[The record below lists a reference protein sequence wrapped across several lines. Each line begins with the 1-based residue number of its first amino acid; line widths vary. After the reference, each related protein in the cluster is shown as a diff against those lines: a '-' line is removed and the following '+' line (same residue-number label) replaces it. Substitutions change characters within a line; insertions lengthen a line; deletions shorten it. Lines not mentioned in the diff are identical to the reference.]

1 MQRLMSTRYSRTLLK
16 NSNIHQ
22 LKRFN
27 STTNNTS
34 INDLL
39 NDCKLYFKENSTITK
54 RIDTI
59 KPIIPN
65 LDTDTFEPNTI
76 TLGINQSKE
85 LKPGLFVDALTADP
99 LSNDHT
105 YPDILRSYRKSHPNS
120 NLKVIFDNNKN
131 ESIGGGIFKCKSPIF
146 NSETRLIQDAKLGDG
161 TSKLLNR
168 DFFNNLSFVEV
179 NDSTFSQHIKLE
191 GAETLDLNSNPKD
204 NQIKESDIQ
213 LWVNILSSDGKVTK
227 INDIPYLNIINT
239 KIEDSSLD
247 IGTSIKESLPEDSF
261 EVDLD
266 KINSANS
273 MIMNDINNVSEYLK
287 LYQKSNINELL
298 FTINRETSGYKPLIL
313 LLRGLLKELHLDSS
327 SDIKTAVQLKDEIKE
342 WSQHA
347 HFELQSKVTPFLENV
362 LLKDFTKIT
371 QLIYNSGDLTLVI
384 SNLLNGTRAKVKTS
398 LFGEEIECYGT
409 LNEASSKSH
418 YLEGR
423 IDTLFPESIQI
434 KEQTKENVNDY
445 LSNLQG
451 KIANEKLP
459 EVQSKINKYII
470 NEIIAAPFTIFIL
483 SNIGYIYDLI
493 TLNSAFAFTAL
504 TLAVTLNTSHKKII
518 SIITE
523 FKDWYIEQLRLY
535 IDNTTIFL
543 GNRLNEHIKTFEET
557 QIKKTEIIESLKN
570 VINEL
575 EKRDK
580 LMK

>member
-1 MQRLMSTRYSRTLLK
+1 M
-16 NSNIHQ
+16 
-22 LKRFN
+22 
-27 STTNNTS
+27 
-34 INDLL
+34 
-39 NDCKLYFKENSTITK
+39 
-54 RIDTI
+54 
-59 KPIIPN
+59 
-65 LDTDTFEPNTI
+65 
-76 TLGINQSKE
+76 
-85 LKPGLFVDALTADP
+85 
-99 LSNDHT
+99 
-105 YPDILRSYRKSHPNS
+105 
-120 NLKVIFDNNKN
+120 
-131 ESIGGGIFKCKSPIF
+131 
-146 NSETRLIQDAKLGDG
+146 
-161 TSKLLNR
+161 
-168 DFFNNLSFVEV
+168 EV

-247 IGTSIKESLPEDSF
+247 IGTSIKESLPEDTF

-327 SDIKTAVQLKDEIKE
+327 SDIKTAVQLKDENKE

-543 GNRLNEHIKTFEET
+543 GNKLNEHIKTFEET
-557 QIKKTEIIESLKN
+557 QIKKTEIMESLKN